1 MISRQDMEQAR
12 RTADKY
18 IAREEGDDPSTS
30 SGLGKPERDEQYV
43 QDVTTLLHFL
53 IGWTPERIRNGYT
66 AKEAFDAACRL
77 LGFEP
82 EIMRAHLTEDD
93 L

>member
-1 MISRQDMEQAR
+1 MISRQDMDQAR
-12 RTADKY
+12 RIADKY
-18 IAREEGDDPSTS
+18 IAREEGDEKSN
-30 SGLGKPERDEQYV
+30 KQEHDEQYV

>member
-1 MISRQDMEQAR
+1 
-12 RTADKY
+12 
-18 IAREEGDDPSTS
+18 
-30 SGLGKPERDEQYV
+30 V

-82 EIMRAHLTEDD
+82 EIMRSHLTEDY

>member
-1 MISRQDMEQAR
+1 MVSRQGVEQAR

-18 IAREEGDDPSTS
+18 IAREEGDAPSTG
-30 SGLGKPERDEQYV
+30 SGLTSKSMMNITKWMSDAAPFSHRMDARKNPQR
-43 QDVTTLLHFL
+43 LH
-53 IGWTPERIRNGYT
+53 GQR
-66 AKEAFDAACRL
+66 AFDAACRL